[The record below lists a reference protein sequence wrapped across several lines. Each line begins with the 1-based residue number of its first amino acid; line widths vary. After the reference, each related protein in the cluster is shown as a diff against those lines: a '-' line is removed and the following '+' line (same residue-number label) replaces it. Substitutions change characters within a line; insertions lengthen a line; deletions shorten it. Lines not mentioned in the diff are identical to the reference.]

1 MRLCSTFQSYPIL
14 SAQTAPTQKL
24 DINNLTED
32 IREEWKNFEVS
43 DINDHVVR
51 LSVTQ
56 KEFHWHS
63 HTNSDEFFFV
73 IDGELFIDLEDRTE
87 RLSSGQMMT
96 IPKTVKHRTRA
107 NRRTIVLCFES
118 KDNDVQGDG

>member
-1 MRLCSTFQSYPIL
+1 MLGQL
-14 SAQTAPTQKL
+14 GQLQKL